1 MNTILIDKNNNRY
14 ESPENCC
21 AIIDKKNKVLISGFE
36 MTAIP
41 DSVTEIGGWAF
52 ENCTSLQSIH
62 IPDSVT
68 EIYHGAFSG
77 CSSLQSIHIPDS
89 VRKIGN
95 SAFSGCCSLNSIV
108 FSKNI
113 KYIGLSAFS
122 GIKNLKSI
130 HLHYD
135 LTDDSNDYSA
145 FVELNEENKECTLY
159 VPADDVS
166 SYRSH
171 PVFGKFKNI
180 EEEPQ

>member
-1 MNTILIDKNNNRY
+1 M
-14 ESPENCC
+14 
-21 AIIDKKNKVLISGFE
+21 
-36 MTAIP
+36 
-41 DSVTEIGGWAF
+41 
-52 ENCTSLQSIH
+52 QSIH

-68 EIYHGAFSG
+68 EIGFCAFDG

-89 VRKIGN
+89 VTKIGHN
-95 SAFSGCCSLNSIV
+95 AFSGCSSLQSINIPDSVTEIDYEAFRGCSSLNSIV
-108 FSKNI
+108 FSRNI

-145 FVELNEENKECTLY
+145 FVELNKENKECTLY
-159 VPADDVS
+159 VPADDVN

-171 PVFGKFKNI
+171 PVFGKFKKI